1 MPELTSSQPFLR
13 LRASQ
18 TYGVYGDNIKYDD

>member
-1 MPELTSSQPFLR
+1 MPELISSQPFLR